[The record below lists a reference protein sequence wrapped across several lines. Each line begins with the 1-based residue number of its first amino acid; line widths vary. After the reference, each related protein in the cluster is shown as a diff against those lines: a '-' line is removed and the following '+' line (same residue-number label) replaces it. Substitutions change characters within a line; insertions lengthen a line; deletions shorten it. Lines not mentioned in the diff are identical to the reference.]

1 MNPNRTFLPP
11 TGYPSS
17 IPLVLQQQQQQQ
29 WQQQQAYQPVF
40 VIPISTSPP
49 SLEPIIVDLSNN
61 TQPSVPPIAPKLDAP
76 ISSFSGAAKGKR
88 SLSPLDDREM
98 RRKVKK
104 QNMERRRRACIS
116 DKLSALHGL
125 AVSLVGEKP
134 RQRSRQRMEITDILN
149 QCVNVLERL
158 SELVKSEP
166 ELQLKLR
173 GLKIP
178 LAKESSE
185 KQRQGRQNSTSM
197 LKEKVIKEEKENES
211 PHASAFTP
219 VRRHRMAATST
230 PLAAPL
236 LLSTSPRQQ
245 LKCPLVTGC
254 RKRESTDSG
263 LNCLAPPSAEATAA
277 PASFTTP
284 STSTSSHSLLEE
296 TQLLK
301 RPRKSSLSDI
311 WRPYRD

>member
-17 IPLVLQQQQQQQ
+17 IPLVLQQQQQC
-29 WQQQQAYQPVF
+29 QQQQAYQPVF
-40 VIPISTSPP
+40 VIPISTSPS
-49 SLEPIIVDLSNN
+49 SLEPILVDLSNN

-88 SLSPLDDREM
+88 SLPLLDDREM

-134 RQRSRQRMEITDILN
+134 QQRSRQRMEITDILN

-173 GLKIP
+173 GLKLP

-185 KQRQGRQNSTSM
+185 KQRRGRQNSTSM
-197 LKEKVIKEEKENES
+197 LKKVIEEEKENEP

-219 VRRHRMAATST
+219 VRRHRMATTST

-245 LKCPLVTGC
+245 RKCPLVTGC

-263 LNCLAPPSAEATAA
+263 LDCLAPPSAEATAA
-277 PASFTTP
+277 PSSFTTP

-301 RPRKSSLSDI
+301 RPRKSPLSDI